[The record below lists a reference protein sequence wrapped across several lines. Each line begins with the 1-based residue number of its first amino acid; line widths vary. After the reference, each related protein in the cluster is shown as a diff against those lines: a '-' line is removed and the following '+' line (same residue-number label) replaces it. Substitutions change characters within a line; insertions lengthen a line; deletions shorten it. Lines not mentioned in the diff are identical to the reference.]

1 MRKERRKRSMKM
13 KKITKKRRNM
23 RMSKRKRKETL
34 KKRNSS
40 NLATARRKRTKK
52 TVSIGWLLPLATS
65 KERYSLKDSNR
76 KQHPVEMEESRL
88 SLIRISQG

>member
-23 RMSKRKRKETL
+23 RMNKRKRKETSR
-34 KKRNSS
+34 KRNSS
-40 NLATARRKRTKK
+40 NSAMARRKRTKR
-52 TVSIGWLLPLATS
+52 TVSIVWSLPLATS
-65 KERYSLKDSNR
+65 KERCNFKDSNR
-76 KQHPVEMEESRL
+76 KQHPGETEVSKL